1 MIKTQRFL
9 NFFKSENGFLVVI
22 LILILVLFTILSPKI
37 SSLLFP
43 FKRQNILTEFIKNTK
58 TSGKI
63 NGQAYWK
70 FREFYSPGYFTF
82 SRSGINDSL
91 SRKAIKEIGISYD
104 QKRTTLTFLT
114 YSSSRLYSLD
124 ILTKQSNLSKIFD
137 QRSIKKENI
146 IFNGENGIIYEED
159 SKKIKIVFLISN
171 FEMKKANGFFDYQ
184 EKDKSLVEG
193 ENWFNV
199 TTINKD

>member
-1 MIKTQRFL
+1 MSSVFYDD
-9 NFFKSENGFLVVI
+9 
-22 LILILVLFTILSPKI
+22 ILSDY
-37 SSLLFP
+37 L
-43 FKRQNILTEFIKNTK
+43 NN
-58 TSGKI
+58 SG
-63 NGQAYWK
+63 NAA
-70 FREFYSPGYFTF
+70 FTF